1 MRQASA
7 PVISTTIPT
16 ISLRTTSRSRLEL
29 IDSVIRWS
37 SSTSLV
43 FSSKAL
49 LEPPLF
55 RATTFFLE
63 PGDIPSFPSYG
74 STIRT
79 DRNEEETISHSIASR
94 QQRSGKCSGRR
105 LDERG
110 DPPRRGR
117 PLRPAKRDGRRDP
130 CLGSSLPAIITE
142 RGNSDELARYFAL
155 GTSGHRA
162 PDDADARR
170 AGPRLYSD
178 GRPLHAGDAGHPRP
192 GSGESGRLGDPFH
205 QRMAFRDALRP
216 LLRGIRIRFVVAG
229 GAHGDLPRPLCF
241 DRRPSAPSGRPPPYG
256 LRILGPPTEP
266 SSRASRIPGAQ
277 LRLSDPD
284 DHDARPPRVRIGAR
298 LFL

>member
-63 PGDIPSFPSYG
+63 PGDIPSFPSSG

-79 DRNEEETISHSIASR
+79 DRNEEETISHSIGSR

-110 DPPRRGR
+110 NPPR
-117 PLRPAKRDGRRDP
+117 PATRDGRRDP
-130 CLGSSLPAIITE
+130 CLGFSLPAIMVE

-170 AGPRLYSD
+170 AGPRLYPD
-178 GRPLHAGDAGHPRP
+178 GRPLHAGNAGHPRP

-205 QRMAFRDALRP
+205 KWMAFRDALRP
-216 LLRGIRIRFVVAG
+216 LLREIRIRFVVAG

-241 DRRPSAPSGRPPPYG
+241 DRRP
-256 LRILGPPTEP
+256 
-266 SSRASRIPGAQ
+266 
-277 LRLSDPD
+277 
-284 DHDARPPRVRIGAR
+284 
-298 LFL
+298 